1 MSKLYVYCLATP
13 FLSFFM
19 LNAIAN
25 FETKEGYL
33 HSKSHQ
39 LTQLASTLFGTAGLG
54 LRSNLCAADALHTIS
69 HWGPHFEGSSRV
81 AVAVVPTAANAA
93 EAVVHHSMS

>member
-1 MSKLYVYCLATP
+1 
-13 FLSFFM
+13 M

-81 AVAVVPTAANAA
+81 AVAAVPTAANAA

>member
-1 MSKLYVYCLATP
+1 MSKLYVYCLAKP
-13 FLSFFM
+13 FLFFM
-19 LNAIAN
+19 LNTIAN

-81 AVAVVPTAANAA
+81 AVAVPTAANAA